1 MRRCLALALL
11 AGFFLLKPLSAEACH
26 GDAPIVSLV
35 DGASL
40 EATAQTGLRL
50 RGRYGLPRAI
60 EVRQVGGSATVVLN
74 MTPTKVNNRPGSP
87 DLRKRLLS
95 KVTEPSA
102 LALLEDDAPDP
113 NEVLLKPKYG
123 LDSDLE
129 YELTFLD
136 GDKPCKLRVRFKGGE
151 EKRC

>member
-87 DLRKRLLS
+87 DLRRRLLS
-95 KVTEPSA
+95 QVPEPTA
-102 LALLEDDAPDP
+102 LALLEDDVPNP
-113 NEVLLKPKYG
+113 NEVLLKPKHV

-136 GDKPCKLRVRFKGGE
+136 GDKHCKLRVKFKGGFQ
-151 EKRC
+151 RC

>member
-60 EVRQVGGSATVVLN
+60 EVRQVGGSARVVLN
-74 MTPTKVNNRPGSP
+74 ITPSKVNNRPGSP

-136 GDKPCKLRVRFKGGE
+136 GDKHCKLRVRFKGGE
-151 EKRC
+151 ERC